1 MVRPVLNS
9 CGFSTGSGVGQHSK
23 SKESCKGKERFQQT
37 ASVSEKG
44 KDHRSNQQVKL
55 FLFHLGC
62 SEGSRR
68 EARGNQTCRACSCIC
83 TGGVGTEG
91 QQGSRSTSPLG
102 SEFPKQSGGAWVR
115 NEQTATPQWKHMW
128 GLGQPSWEVGIT
140 GRSYVRS
147 PGMTLT
153 GMSWIAPTPFLC

>member
-68 EARGNQTCRACSCIC
+68 EARGNQTCRACPVSAQ
-83 TGGVGTEG
+83 EG
-91 QQGSRSTSPLG
+91 WGQKDSRAH
-102 SEFPKQSGGAWVR
+102 GAP
-115 NEQTATPQWKHMW
+115 AH
-128 GLGQPSWEVGIT
+128 LALSF
-140 GRSYVRS
+140 RSS
-147 PGMTLT
+147 QEEHES
-153 GMSWIAPTPFLC
+153 GMSKRPLPSGNTCEV